1 MRNTPDDS
9 QIKLFDF
16 FDEVKPKIE
25 LGQSF
30 ERVDDAAKQG
40 LIPPY
45 DFQSPEGI
53 PFWLLV
59 TASGFKGE
67 ERDDCCDLY
76 AKKGSTDLVDPV
88 QLPVELACLALYK
101 NIEFYRSTKAV
112 DDDAIIV
119 SIGSKLGSLK
129 QAIIDSGQTISQSQ
143 SVRRVLT
150 ARALIDYLGI
160 GGHPFFGEQD
170 QRSGLEIKVDERI
183 LKACVRPITGTN
195 LRSKARGNGDEERS
209 LYPDRIEYLVQQE
222 KLYTWKE
229 RRVNYYCVTPPPDES
244 EPASDVVDVE
254 VEVVSDQS
262 TALMPTDK
270 ALSKINSA
278 RELAIDQ
285 HDRLFLERFK
295 DPRNEWFIAQCD
307 KLSEML
313 HGRPLPWVEFGGR
326 KWLTVKQVATL
337 LGMDPDTI
345 FGHFEQFPLEHSV
358 LSIKLTGGKL
368 SAYKE
373 CYPPNPPEP
382 TGSDPVGSGGLG
394 GLDEKAAHGHSSHF
408 VLVSPPGV
416 TWVAYKSNTPESDA
430 LFKGG
435 MIMAAAIPDLVENKV
450 KTAIELGRNQQLDRI
465 PALDMQE
472 IVTTG
477 LTQALKACEPLLTQA
492 VDGEFAGISPSMTV
506 CNQIIEEETPLPPMF
521 TSGGRANWRTWVI
534 GDKPVN
540 VSLPVL
546 YVIFIDYELVGRYRE
561 CFSVGMGGAGS
572 CRISASHPRIRLLDR
587 KQIPFKVLW
596 TQVQRSTM
604 KEPKE
609 LEKIE
614 QKLQERLDTL
624 WERQWSK
631 EQQSLLESEYPLFA

>member
-1 MRNTPDDS
+1 MRNISDDS
-9 QIKLFDF
+9 QINLFDF
-16 FDEVKPKIE
+16 DNFKPKIE

-30 ERVDDAAKQG
+30 KRIDEAIKQG

-337 LGMDPDTI
+337 LGMDPNTI

-358 LSIKLTGGKL
+358 LSVKLTGDKL
-368 SAYKE
+368 SVYKQ
-373 CYPPNPPEP
+373 CYPSNPPEL
-382 TGSDPVGSGGLG
+382 TRSDRVSSGGLG
-394 GLDEKAAHGHSSHF
+394 GLAH
-408 VLVSPPGV
+408 
-416 TWVAYKSNTPESDA
+416 VA
-430 LFKGG
+430 
-435 MIMAAAIPDLVENKV
+435 
-450 KTAIELGRNQQLDRI
+450 
-465 PALDMQE
+465 
-472 IVTTG
+472 
-477 LTQALKACEPLLTQA
+477 
-492 VDGEFAGISPSMTV
+492 AGIVPGLHPGPV
-506 CNQIIEEETPLPPMF
+506 
-521 TSGGRANWRTWVI
+521 GGG
-534 GDKPVN
+534 GDVGDGADPA
-540 VSLPVL
+540 VS
-546 YVIFIDYELVGRYRE
+546 
-561 CFSVGMGGAGS
+561 A
-572 CRISASHPRIRLLDR
+572 
-587 KQIPFKVLW
+587 
-596 TQVQRSTM
+596 
-604 KEPKE
+604 
-609 LEKIE
+609 
-614 QKLQERLDTL
+614 
-624 WERQWSK
+624 ERQGQDAFK
-631 EQQSLLESEYPLFA
+631 PH